1 MGDVA
6 WWGEHRL
13 RNLVGIPTQPPT
25 SCATLNTLPC
35 LSEPIFSPHM
45 GRLLSELILSQPRVQ

>member
-1 MGDVA
+1 MGNVA

-13 RNLVGIPTQPPT
+13 RNLVGIPTQPHT
-25 SCATLNTLPC
+25 SCTTFNTLPC

-45 GRLLSELILSQPRVQ
+45 GRLLNELILR